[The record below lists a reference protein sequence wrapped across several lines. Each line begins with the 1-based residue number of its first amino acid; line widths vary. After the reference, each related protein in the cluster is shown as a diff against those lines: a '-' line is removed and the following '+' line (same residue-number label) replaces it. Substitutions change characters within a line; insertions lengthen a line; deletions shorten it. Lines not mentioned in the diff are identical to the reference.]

1 MLVEAGRT
9 GGESPPAVDD
19 DTQNAIVYQANRD
32 RTAAEVLADARHSW
46 DRIKAAIEACSED
59 DLLRPHPHAKDRN
72 LLDSGPANGGH
83 VGIHLMFW
91 YLQSGDEAAA
101 EAAMRW
107 AYELETAAAA
117 DAKARA
123 YASYNLACFY
133 GRVGRAGP
141 ALPLLRDSFEGAPEL
156 VDLARKDTDLDLI
169 RIDAEVATL
178 LDS

>member
-1 MLVEAGRT
+1 MLVEAGCT
-9 GGESPPAVDD
+9 GAEPPPAVED

-32 RTAAEVLADARHSW
+32 RPAAEVLAEARHSW
-46 DRIKAAIEACSED
+46 DRIKEAIEASSED
-59 DLLRPHPHAKDRN
+59 DLRRPHPHVKDRN

-91 YLQSGDEAAA
+91 YLESGDEAAA

-107 AYELETAAAA
+107 AYKLETAAAA

-123 YASYNLACFY
+123 YASYNMACFY
-133 GRVGRAGP
+133 SRVGRAGP

-169 RIDAEVATL
+169 RIDAEVAAL